1 MGLSPPP
8 RGENLD
14 YHVGPPPFSAN
25 HRTNTTTP
33 TPTPTQS
40 MTQPRQAPA
49 ASLVFNH
56 LSLQN
61 GSFTVRDDA
70 EETAARNPGSEMPN
84 NISNAALGGRV
95 NLLKEPCQAAFEMN
109 VNPCICCFCIF
120 QLDIACWTR
129 SHALRH
135 EHVSLH
141 ASLRIMHCARQWL
154 HKESVDEGAW
164 NGSFKRLTRL
174 PQAAFKRLTRLL

>member
-1 MGLSPPP
+1 
-8 RGENLD
+8 
-14 YHVGPPPFSAN
+14 
-25 HRTNTTTP
+25 
-33 TPTPTQS
+33 

-120 QLDIACWTR
+120 QLHIACWTR

-135 EHVSLH
+135 GH
-141 ASLRIMHCARQWL
+141 APTLPRA
-154 HKESVDEGAW
+154 A
-164 NGSFKRLTRL
+164 LTTMII
-174 PQAAFKRLTRLL
+174 ADV